1 MNEPSGH
8 IPDHPSEPN
17 SAARPLM
24 RRPWFLPGLLVVL
37 LLAAFLL
44 PSQLGISRYQRS
56 IATVMARS
64 IGRPVHLSGVDWRL
78 LPTPAFVLHDL
89 TVSEDASFGAEPLL
103 TARTVIASVNLFS
116 LWRGRPVFSSI
127 HVDQASLNLVRN
139 PAGRWNLE
147 ALLAGPAQQ
156 HLAGAGAVAHPHT
169 LPYLEATESRINLKF
184 GSEKSPYSL
193 VNSDLSFW
201 QDKPGQWR
209 IRLRGQPV
217 RTDIAQSSD
226 SGQDAGE
233 IRMEGSMLSAAS
245 LRQMPVHLQLAWRNA
260 QLGQLSL
267 LLLGDDA
274 GWRGNLTADVAL
286 NGTAERATVQGRLR
300 ATQVH
305 RAELGPVAPL
315 DFDSNCG
322 LMYEH
327 TLRAIHQL
335 HCDTSIGGGHL
346 LYAAE
351 IPAAEEHAAHQQT
364 VTFQQIPLQAPL
376 DLLRTLRSGIA
387 PGISAAGTLN
397 GALSLQSQ
405 VPQPIHPLHRRP
417 HPKAA
422 TVASPVW
429 TGALSLTGG
438 ELRGGSL
445 THPWSLPHLTLQ
457 SDGTGSLETAVPL
470 PVCHSKAVP
479 TDCMAAVNLSRSG
492 YVMRVTG
499 DADVPALHDFAT
511 ALGISLPALDGF
523 QDGTA
528 DLHLL
533 GEGSW
538 IHSST
543 QLPTLSGSAA
553 AADALTGTV
562 HLRAARWSHPS
573 LALPISLPDATL
585 TLHPDSFQLQ
595 GTVTAGGN
603 RAQLIFVQS
612 APATAPPDLPALDAT
627 QTTQADAAPVPT
639 LSLTLDRLDA
649 TAMEDLLAPA
659 EHATGLLAALASR
672 VHPESL
678 PALPALQLTL
688 SANSCTLDR
697 LTLTH
702 CTASLHRAPA
712 DPQRTFALDSFRA
725 SFAGGSV
732 SATGTIDGAADTQR
746 FRLHV
751 EAQNLQPAPVA
762 ALVSAHW
769 SGGSLSA
776 TADLATQGT
785 TPAQWVSAATGNVH
799 FDWKHGLLNGV
810 APAAT
815 GAAPSP
821 QKQAHA
827 QPFDRWTGTAQWS
840 GSHLTLGANTL
851 TQHGKTIPL
860 TGTIPYGG
868 PPQLILPHFLLP

>member
-1 MNEPSGH
+1 MNEPTGH
-8 IPDHPSEPN
+8 IPDHPSEPHPV
-17 SAARPLM
+17 ARPL
-24 RRPWFLPGLLVVL
+24 RRSPWFLPGLLVVF

-127 HVDQASLNLVRN
+127 HVDQASLNLVRSS
-139 PAGRWNLE
+139 AGRWNLE

-156 HLAGAGAVAHPHT
+156 HLSGADAAAHPHT

-193 VNSDLSFW
+193 VGSDLSFW

-233 IRMEGSMLSAAS
+233 IRMEGSMLTGAS

-286 NGTAERATVQGRLR
+286 NGTAEHATLQGRLR

-305 RAELGPVAPL
+305 RADLGPVAPL

-351 IPAAEEHAAHQQT
+351 IPATTEHAPSQQT

-397 GALSLQSQ
+397 GVLNLQSS
-405 VPQPIHPLHRRP
+405 VTLPNHPSHRRIRS
-417 HPKAA
+417 KAA
-422 TVASPVW
+422 PVASPVW

-438 ELRGGSL
+438 ELQGGSL
-445 THPWSLPHLTLQ
+445 THPWSLPHLSLQ

-479 TDCMAAVNLSRSG
+479 TECLAAVNLSHSS
-492 YVMRVTG
+492 YTMRITG
-499 DADVPALHDFAT
+499 DVDVPALHDFAT
-511 ALGISLPALDGF
+511 ALGVSLPALDGF

-533 GEGSW
+533 AEGPW
-538 IHSST
+538 IHSSSQLST
-543 QLPTLSGSAA
+543 QSGSAA
-553 AADALTGTV
+553 AVDTLTGTI
-562 HLRAARWSHPS
+562 HLRTARWSHPS

-585 TLHPDSFQLQ
+585 TLRPESFLLQ
-595 GTVTAGGN
+595 GTVAAGAS
-603 RAQLIFVQS
+603 RAQLVFTQP
-612 APATAPPDLPALDAT
+612 APATPSPGLPAMDVDQST
-627 QTTQADAAPVPT
+627 HPDAAPVPI
-639 LSLTLDRLDA
+639 LSLALDRLDA
-649 TAMEDLLAPA
+649 TAIEDLLAPA
-659 EHATGLLAALASR
+659 EHSTGLLASLTSR

-697 LTLTH
+697 LTLSH
-702 CTASLHRAPA
+702 CTASLHRAPT
-712 DPQRTFALDSFRA
+712 DPQRTFALDRFQA

-746 FRLHV
+746 FHLHL

-769 SGGSLSA
+769 SGGLLNA

-785 TPAQWVSAATGNVH
+785 TPAQWITAATGNMD
-799 FDWKHGLLNGV
+799 FDWRHGLLNDV
-810 APAAT
+810 ASVDTTAAS
-815 GAAPSP
+815 SP
-821 QKQAHA
+821 QKQAHG
-827 QPFDRWTGTAQWS
+827 QPFDRWTGAAKWS
-840 GSHLTLGANTL
+840 DSHLTLGTNTL
-851 TQHGKTIPL
+851 THHGKTIPL

-868 PPQLILPHFLLP
+868 PPQLMLPHFP